1 MSTSVA
7 TKANVSAV
15 GKPDSGKSGK
25 AVSHGESIVP
35 DSGMSDKNR
44 LDKPET
50 TAESERQ
57 GDYLQLLL
65 SHERRFE
72 VLDRENREL
81 RARCV
86 ILQQRNMRQLKQIQA
101 LSARSDKVADSTVQS
116 ASSDTAH
123 TGSEPPRMRMSM
135 LLTDVLSELDKS
147 EFESVEPAASS
158 RFVRRTRRSARA
170 AMRSLRNAMASVVT
184 RTLKLLF

>member
-1 MSTSVA
+1 MSTTVA
-7 TKANVSAV
+7 TKANAAAV
-15 GKPDSGKSGK
+15 GKPDSDESGK
-25 AVSHGESIVP
+25 AVSHGESILP
-35 DSGMSDKNR
+35 DSGISGKHR
-44 LDKPET
+44 SDKPET
-50 TAESERQ
+50 SAESERQ

-86 ILQQRNMRQLKQIQA
+86 ILQQRNIHQLKQIQA
-101 LSARSDKVADSTVQS
+101 LKARSGKVFDTGQC

-123 TGSEPPRMRMSM
+123 TSSEPPRMRMSM

-147 EFESVEPAASS
+147 EFESVEPATNS
-158 RFVRRTRRSARA
+158 RFIRRTKRSARA
-170 AMRSLRNAMASVVT
+170 VMRSLRNAMTSVVT

>member
-1 MSTSVA
+1 MSTTVA
-7 TKANVSAV
+7 TKANAAAV
-15 GKPDSGKSGK
+15 GKPDSDESGK
-25 AVSHGESIVP
+25 AVSHGESILP
-35 DSGMSDKNR
+35 DSGISGKHR
-44 LDKPET
+44 SDKPET
-50 TAESERQ
+50 SAESERQ

-86 ILQQRNMRQLKQIQA
+86 ILQQRNIRQLKQIQA
-101 LSARSDKVADSTVQS
+101 LKARSGKVFDTGQC

-123 TGSEPPRMRMSM
+123 TSSEPPRMRMSM

-147 EFESVEPAASS
+147 EFESVEPATNS
-158 RFVRRTRRSARA
+158 RFIRHTKRSARA
-170 AMRSLRNAMASVVT
+170 VMRSLRNAMTSVVT